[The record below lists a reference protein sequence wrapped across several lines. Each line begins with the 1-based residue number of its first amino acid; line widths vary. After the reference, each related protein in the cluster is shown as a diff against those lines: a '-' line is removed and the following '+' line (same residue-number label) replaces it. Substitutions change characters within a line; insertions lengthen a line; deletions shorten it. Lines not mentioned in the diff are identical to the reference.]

1 MHLQSSSHNV
11 ETSHDRS
18 AGNIKLGKAPYDPGS
33 FLRQVAA
40 CSGPAST
47 ST

>member
-1 MHLQSSSHNV
+1 MQLQSSSHSV
-11 ETSHDRS
+11 ETSQDRS
-18 AGNIKLGKAPYDPGS
+18 AGNIKLGKTPHDPGL

-40 CSGPAST
+40 CSGPASI